1 MRSRG
6 MNPTQL
12 LESKG
17 FKRVAYRRNP
27 EKRRPCYYRNYPE
40 GCQGKRYTRL
50 LVYVGDADL
59 LVCWETKIWPA
70 RYRSK
75 GIKLRLPG
83 LDDDTLIN
91 AMRAEWRH
99 MVVDHNKVKMRD
111 VRKPATEDE
120 VLARVDQLAGTPNS
134 DILGQLAVS
143 MVKALGLD
151 DVQQLAK
158 VVRKRRPRKVLK
170 GQMNLPFMT
179 KVGD

>member
-1 MRSRG
+1 MD
-6 MNPTQL
+6 PTLANL

-27 EKRRPCYYRNYPE
+27 EKRRPCFYRNYPQ

-50 LVYVGDADL
+50 LVYVGTNDV

-75 GIKLRLPG
+75 GIKIRLVG
-83 LDDDTLIN
+83 IDEAMLLN

-111 VRKPATEDE
+111 VRKPATEGE
-120 VLARVDQLAGTPNS
+120 VQARVDQLAGRPNS
-134 DILGQLAVS
+134 DVLGQLAVS
-143 MVKALGLD
+143 MVKALGLE

-158 VVRKRRPRKVLK
+158 LVASRKRRSKKAPE
-170 GQMNLPFMT
+170 GQMSLPFMT